1 MHRVKKIDLERV
13 EVQRKLDHE
22 RRNPKSEDDGQASRE
37 AQRKLDHER
46 RNAETEAESLQVKRR
61 NVK

>member
-1 MHRVKKIDLERV
+1 MKKIDLQRV
-13 EVQRKLDHE
+13 EAQRKLDQK
-22 RRNPKSEDDGQASRE
+22 RRNPKSEDDGQASLE